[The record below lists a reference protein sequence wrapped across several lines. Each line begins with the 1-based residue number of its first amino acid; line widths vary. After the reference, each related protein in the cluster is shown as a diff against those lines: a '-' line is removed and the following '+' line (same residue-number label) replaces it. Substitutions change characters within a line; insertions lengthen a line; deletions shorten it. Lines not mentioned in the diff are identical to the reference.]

1 MRYTIPPCI
10 PFTYS
15 TYSLTCTIV
24 SVRLE
29 SESQVSPFCDERR
42 GKVTSAPASGIQ
54 EQRTQ
59 REINKV
65 CGTTEGRSVQR
76 GIQEVDVQVG
86 CGGITVT
93 SEHGLELLEPR
104 NVFPSPRP
112 VLPVHTSE
120 KVCFV
125 LNVCSNL
132 TARFSTP
139 TGKMVFVLRPEGQE
153 VGRQ

>member
-1 MRYTIPPCI
+1 
-10 PFTYS
+10 
-15 TYSLTCTIV
+15 
-24 SVRLE
+24 
-29 SESQVSPFCDERR
+29 
-42 GKVTSAPASGIQ
+42 
-54 EQRTQ
+54 
-59 REINKV
+59 
-65 CGTTEGRSVQR
+65 VQR

-139 TGKMVFVLRPEGQE
+139 TGKMVFVLRRGGGEAGRRGGGE
-153 VGRQ
+153 VGGKEARRQGGKEARRWEVWSGRVVGRRV

>member
-1 MRYTIPPCI
+1 M
-10 PFTYS
+10 
-15 TYSLTCTIV
+15 
-24 SVRLE
+24 
-29 SESQVSPFCDERR
+29 
-42 GKVTSAPASGIQ
+42 
-54 EQRTQ
+54 
-59 REINKV
+59 
-65 CGTTEGRSVQR
+65 QR